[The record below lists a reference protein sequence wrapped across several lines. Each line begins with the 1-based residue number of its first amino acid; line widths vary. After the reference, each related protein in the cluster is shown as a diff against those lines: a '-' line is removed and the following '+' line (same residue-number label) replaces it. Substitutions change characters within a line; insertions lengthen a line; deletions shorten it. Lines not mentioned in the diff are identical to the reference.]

1 MLDFEPSYLDKK
13 VNDIPEEWRGPIVDV
28 LDTTEIVFNS
38 CQQIGITDQTVIFQL
53 VQLVVDLKTNNC

>member
-13 VNDIPEEWRGPIVDV
+13 INAIPEEWRGPIVDV

-38 CQQIGITDQTVIFQL
+38 CQQIGITDQAVIFQL